1 MWLLS
6 FPKSYLK
13 IHRIC
18 MKVLVGRLCLTL
30 CDSMDYIALQSPLS
44 MGFPRQKY
52 WNGLPF
58 PSPGDLPDPVI
69 KSGSPILQEDSLPSG
84 PHVNVSI

>member
-1 MWLLS
+1 MYVWLLS

-18 MKVLVGRLCLTL
+18 MKVLVGQLYLTL
-30 CDSMDYIALQSPLS
+30 CDSMDYIALQFPLS

-52 WNGLPF
+52 WSGLPF
-58 PSPGDLPDPVI
+58 T
-69 KSGSPILQEDSLPSG
+69 LQRIFPTQ
-84 PHVNVSI
+84 